1 MVGLTARMALS
12 NSGVSLTP
20 VFSYGFS
27 SFRLCKYQKSPF
39 FSVYPMLGQT
49 PCVWYRES
57 DPNSA
62 IFFRYQ
68 RFFFV
73 NPMDKI
79 IGDVNGENYI
89 LTNTYRVFFQFVQT
103 KRFYHQC
110 FVLEINMNSNS
121 QFGYYHS
128 STWFCKVLNMEAPQI
143 RRSNWNSY
151 F

>member
-1 MVGLTARMALS
+1 MGSHHFAYAS
-12 NSGVSLTP
+12 IKSL
-20 VFSYGFS
+20 
-27 SFRLCKYQKSPF
+27 PF
-39 FSVYPMLGQT
+39 FPYT
-49 PCVWYRES
+49 PCLDRPHVFDTENQIQIAQFFSGIS
-57 DPNSA
+57 D
-62 IFFRYQ
+62 
-68 RFFFV
+68 FFFV

-89 LTNTYRVFFQFVQT
+89 LTNTYRVFFRFVQT

-143 RRSNWNSY
+143 RSRIETHIFSVAPTI